1 MVDLDSQCQR
11 KRVDQCSFLGVFLYT
26 WTSRAYGQLKA
37 SAARALNQFISGLYH
52 ADLWIPRVE
61 AARIVKHGQ
70 YFLKAY
76 CYLAWL
82 SHQKGEPKFSFKP
95 KFHMVQEAVIG
106 LKRGLG
112 KDFVY
117 NIIAESCSIDEDMVG
132 RMAYITRHVSPRLTA
147 QRTLERYLTQVRFA
161 WAETE

>member
-1 MVDLDSQCQR
+1 
-11 KRVDQCSFLGVFLYT
+11 
-26 WTSRAYGQLKA
+26 
-37 SAARALNQFISGLYH
+37 
-52 ADLWIPRVE
+52 
-61 AARIVKHGQ
+61 
-70 YFLKAY
+70 
-76 CYLAWL
+76 
-82 SHQKGEPKFSFKP
+82 
-95 KFHMVQEAVIG
+95 MVQEAVIG

-147 QRTLERYLTQVRFA
+147 QRTLERYLTQVGFA